1 MTFSNTVS
9 LEKSPSNIKI
19 SVLEKEINLPDE
31 IKSKVN
37 QYWETINRQNTFSR
51 GEVFTVHQ
59 IQEDE
64 NDLFISLIHTD
75 YAHFLYSRKMELS
88 AEYDCTVVYPATL
101 VLTSDQH
108 LVYGHMNEGTA
119 NPDRIQLVAGGLD
132 KNDLEEGHIN
142 IHKNIIREIQEE
154 LGINLTKIMCLSPLS
169 PWLIKRGGQS
179 LVLINRV
186 TIDLTS
192 QEVKEI
198 HKHYKNELYSKG
210 ELPEF
215 KRIETIPFNSRG
227 LNRLLLSDYCKADY
241 INPLCIYLLKQL
253 KENKT

>member
-1 MTFSNTVS
+1 
-9 LEKSPSNIKI
+9 
-19 SVLEKEINLPDE
+19 
-31 IKSKVN
+31 
-37 QYWETINRQNTFSR
+37 
-51 GEVFTVHQ
+51 
-59 IQEDE
+59 
-64 NDLFISLIHTD
+64 
-75 YAHFLYSRKMELS
+75 
-88 AEYDCTVVYPATL
+88 
-101 VLTSDQH
+101 
-108 LVYGHMNEGTA
+108 MNEGTA

-132 KNDLEEGHIN
+132 KNDIEEGHIN

-215 KRIETIPFNSRG
+215 KRVETIPFNSRG

>member
-1 MTFSNTVS
+1 M
-9 LEKSPSNIKI
+9 
-19 SVLEKEINLPDE
+19 
-31 IKSKVN
+31 
-37 QYWETINRQNTFSR
+37 
-51 GEVFTVHQ
+51 
-59 IQEDE
+59 
-64 NDLFISLIHTD
+64 
-75 YAHFLYSRKMELS
+75 
-88 AEYDCTVVYPATL
+88 
-101 VLTSDQH
+101 
-108 LVYGHMNEGTA
+108 
-119 NPDRIQLVAGGLD
+119 
-132 KNDLEEGHIN
+132 
-142 IHKNIIREIQEE
+142 
-154 LGINLTKIMCLSPLS
+154 SPLS

-215 KRIETIPFNSRG
+215 KRVETIPFNSRG